1 MAVLSS
7 NLSLAFTFARRELRG
22 SILQFRVFLIALT
35 LGVAAIGA
43 VGSIADAMREGIAVN
58 SRLMFGGDLDASAT
72 HKPVPAPV
80 LDAMRQHG
88 KTSSV
93 IQMRAMLGGRKDG
106 PDGPQNIRRL
116 VALKVVDDQWPLIGA
131 PVLDPPMPLDDALRS
146 VNGKPGIIA
155 NPGLLRVLGADV
167 GDTVRLGDADVHV
180 SAVLV
185 REPDRGF
192 GFEQFAP
199 SVVIADDHL
208 DATGLNVPGA
218 LMTYRERLLLDDP
231 SRDLAILADL
241 KAGADAAASSNS
253 FVRLRHH
260 RQGSAGFQ
268 NFLNRTET
276 FLTLVSLTAL
286 LIGGLGV
293 SSAVRAWLTSRMPVL
308 ATLKCLGAPAA
319 LIFRVYLIQV
329 MILTV
334 IGIILGL
341 GLAVMTPWI
350 AKALLQA
357 VTPVPIMAGIY
368 AQSLMGAAG
377 FGLLTAL
384 TFSVWPLGKAREV
397 NPSHLFRTLITVP
410 TGRPKKR
417 YLAVI
422 TLTSLGLAGLTWWV
436 TTSPIL
442 ALGFMLG
449 VLGSLLLLAGLG
461 EAVIRLV
468 KALPKP
474 KNTALS
480 LALAAVIRPGNA
492 TRTVVVTFGLGLAVL
507 VAIAISE
514 FNMNRQIN
522 TRLADEA
529 PAWFFID
536 IQPHQKEDFLS
547 LTGDLAGPDNIVM
560 VPLVRG
566 RIVALN
572 GIPASEINAP
582 QSEEWILRGDRGL
595 TWSAAP
601 PDAANIV
608 KGEWWDADYRGPLQ
622 VSMDDE
628 AMTAFGLT
636 LGDTVTT
643 NIAGRELTATI
654 TSSRIIEWQNFGL
667 NFVFVF
673 SPGMIENAPH
683 NWVATVATDDAA
695 IEARLDRDVAAAMP
709 NVSSISVREAAT
721 TVGRILGL
729 VSVSI
734 QITAGITLIAGFA
747 VLAGTVAAGEARRI
761 QSSIILKVLG
771 ATRRVILMSYV
782 FEYLILG
789 LITGVVAVAIGAA
802 ASYTVL
808 DLLLQTDFIFPPGL
822 AAAVALGGAAATV
835 VLGLIGASRTLGR
848 KPGPVLRQE

>member
-1 MAVLSS
+1 MSS
-7 NLSLAFTFARRELRG
+7 FALAFTIARRELRG
-22 SILQFRVFLIALT
+22 SLLQFRVFLIALT

-43 VGSIADAMREGIAVN
+43 VGSIADSMREGIAVN

-72 HKPVPAPV
+72 HKEIPAPV
-80 LDAMRQHG
+80 LAEMQKHG
-88 KTSSV
+88 QTSSV
-93 IQMRAMLGGRKDG
+93 IQMRAMLGAVKDG
-106 PDGPQNIRRL
+106 QNIRRL
-116 VALKVVDDQWPLIGA
+116 VALKVVDDAWPLIGK
-131 PVLDPPMPLDDALRS
+131 PTLDPPMPLDDALRM
-146 VNGKPGIIA
+146 VDGKPGIIA

-180 SAVLV
+180 SAILV

-208 DATGLNVPGA
+208 EMTGLNVPGA
-218 LMTYRERLLLDDP
+218 LMTYKERLLLDNP
-231 SRDLAILADL
+231 ARDMAILANL
-241 KAGADAAASSNS
+241 KAQSDNTL
-253 FVRLRHH
+253 VRLRHH

-319 LIFRVYLIQV
+319 LIFQIYLIQV
-329 MILTV
+329 MILTI
-334 IGIILGL
+334 IGVTLGL

-350 AKALLQA
+350 AKALLSA
-357 VTPVPIMAGIY
+357 VTPVPIQAGIY
-368 AQSLMGAAG
+368 MESLLGAAG

-397 NPSHLFRTLITVP
+397 KPSHLFRTLITVP
-410 TGRPKKR
+410 SGRPKKR
-417 YLAVI
+417 YLSVI
-422 TLTSLGLAGLTWWV
+422 ILTSLGLAALTWWV

-442 ALGFMLG
+442 ALGFMAG
-449 VLGSLLLLAGLG
+449 VLGALLLLGLLG
-461 EAVIRLV
+461 EGVIRAV
-468 KALPKP
+468 KAMPKP

-480 LALAAVIRPGNA
+480 LALAAVIRPGNV

-507 VAIAISE
+507 VAIALSE
-514 FNMNRQIN
+514 FNMNRQID

-536 IQPHQKEDFLS
+536 IQPHQQQDFHT
-547 LTGDLAGPDNIVM
+547 LTGDLAGDDNIVM

-566 RIVALN
+566 RITALN

-595 TWSAAP
+595 TWSAEP
-601 PDAANIV
+601 PEGANIV

-628 AMTAFGLT
+628 ALVAFGLN
-636 LGDTVTT
+636 LGDTVTM
-643 NIAGRELTATI
+643 NIAGRELVATI
-654 TSSRIIEWQNFGL
+654 TSSRRIEWQNFGL
-667 NFVFVF
+667 NFVFVL
-673 SPGMIENAPH
+673 SPGLIENAPH
-683 NWVATVATDDAA
+683 NWVATVATNDAA
-695 IEARLDRDVAAAMP
+695 IEAQLDRDVAAIMP
-709 NVSSISVREAAT
+709 NVSSISVREAAE

-729 VSVSI
+729 VSISI

-771 ATRRVILMSYV
+771 ATRRTILMSYIY
-782 FEYLILG
+782 EYLILG

-802 ASYTVL
+802 ASYAVL
-808 DLLLQTDFIFPPGL
+808 SLLLQTEFVFSPSL
-822 AAAVALGGAAATV
+822 AAGVALGGAAATV
-835 VLGLIGASRTLGR
+835 ILGLIGASRTLGR